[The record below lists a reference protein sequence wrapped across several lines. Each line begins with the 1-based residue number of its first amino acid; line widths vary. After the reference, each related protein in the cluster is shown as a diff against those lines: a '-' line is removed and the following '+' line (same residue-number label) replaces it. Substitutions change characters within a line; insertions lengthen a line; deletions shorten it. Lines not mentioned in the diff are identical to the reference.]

1 MLPRISTRSAFA
13 DALQGWPPPVLDP
26 AGPFAGPV
34 TILAWVLL
42 AMSALVLLAVIAALW
57 IAFHGKGR
65 LKDQIG
71 SKQIIWIGGIAA
83 PVVVLSALL
92 VYGLTLTNH
101 LSDPPT
107 RNEMRVRIT
116 GEMWWWRVAYLDRQG
131 RTVMLDANELHI
143 PVGEPVTL
151 ELESAD
157 VIHSFWIP
165 RLSGKLDMIPGRRNV
180 MRIQADKPGVYAG
193 QCAEYCGGP
202 HALMGFVVIAHQP
215 ESFAAFMAERSEE
228 HTSELQSLM
237 RISYAVFCLKKKKK
251 TS

>member
-83 PVVVLSALL
+83 P
-92 VYGLTLTNH
+92 
-101 LSDPPT
+101 
-107 RNEMRVRIT
+107 EI
-116 GEMWWWRVAYLDRQG
+116 G
-131 RTVMLDANELHI
+131 RA
-143 PVGEPVTL
+143 
-151 ELESAD
+151 SC
-157 VIHSFWIP
+157 
-165 RLSGKLDMIPGRRNV
+165 R
-180 MRIQADKPGVYAG
+180 
-193 QCAEYCGGP
+193 
-202 HALMGFVVIAHQP
+202 
-215 ESFAAFMAERSEE
+215 ERGC
-228 HTSELQSLM
+228 Q
-237 RISYAVFCLKKKKK
+237 YV
-251 TS
+251 